1 MSSGDIHN
9 RIKCLEL
16 KSIIVQAP
24 AGSGK
29 TELLTQ
35 RFIKLLAQV
44 NSPREILAVTFTN
57 KAAAEMKNRI
67 TNYLQNKTI
76 PINDTTKILIDLLH
90 EEIEKRGVTV
100 DEIISDFNILTIDA
114 LNQQII
120 NSIPLLTQYGYQS
133 VIIED
138 AASIHS
144 EIIKEIIYAEKN
156 SESIHKILFILN
168 IEFPQLENYFL
179 ELLTNRDKWI
189 HYIFDYE
196 SSNEF
201 DRYIKQEEEKC
212 LTHLQKVFNLNDSIH
227 SKKKELL
234 QCIDS
239 IYTKQKSIR
248 KNIKEEDLFF
258 FNENSVSNVS
268 KDMEWPDFACFE
280 KEYYFLNISNLHQ
293 CDILKTL
300 VPILKEAYA
309 RIKLHFSQNK
319 IIDFPEITL
328 QALLA
333 LKNES
338 GFTDLNN
345 YLNIKY
351 SHILVDEFQDTNN
364 NQLQLFKYLT
374 HGWGP
379 ENTFFCVGDPMQ
391 SIYRFR
397 QSDVRIFLDTI
408 KNGIGNVKL
417 NHIILSVNNRS
428 KSRLIH
434 WFNSR
439 FSKIFT
445 EQHIDNGSIQYQLCN
460 PRIEDDSGSL
470 NFLSYSSESSSKP
483 SDLEAELICQQILA
497 SQHESIAV
505 IARSRNHLKPI
516 VSYIKKNYAKQI
528 PINAIELESLINHQ
542 CVQDILALTLAI
554 LDFSDRTHW
563 IATIQSPLCGL
574 TIKDLNILFANKDD
588 NIWKLINSE
597 KVKELN
603 IESQKRI
610 KNLIK
615 LIKIHYSSMHMAKWS
630 EIIRSLWIDLAGIK
644 SLYIKEDI
652 EYIDYYLRI
661 LQKFDSNEI
670 DKEILINT
678 VTETMVSDVNSN
690 KKAVSFLTIHKSKGL
705 EFDHVIIPGIDKS
718 TRPNIPSLI
727 NFDHIDGANKSISS
741 IKINNDEIYSLHG
754 YHEQKNKIKEYN
766 ELKRLLYVAVTRAIN
781 QLDLVA
787 EINPNNQTIKKNTF
801 LHFLWDDFYTTNPQS
816 TDVEKPSNRYE
827 KFSPKLFKIPLT
839 EYIND
844 KKEGLVEFSPISLK
858 ENLNIET
865 EEIYVGIIVH
875 KYLELVHKNFDI
887 NHHDQFVEKMLNT
900 LNIDKSLN
908 LKEIANESMICIN
921 NIHQTESGRK
931 ILKKYDNDQCE
942 LKVSIPNKDQTNYR
956 VDRTFIN
963 NNERWIIDYKY
974 HKEKD
979 NLNTLA
985 LNYKNQLDRYASFFT
1000 DHKVRQFIYFLK
1012 QGELIEI

>member
-1 MSSGDIHN
+1 MSSNDIQN
-9 RIKCLEL
+9 RIKCLDL

-35 RFIKLLAQV
+35 RFIKLLAHV

-57 KAAAEMKNRI
+57 KAAAEMKSRI
-67 TNYLQNKTI
+67 TNYLQNKTT
-76 PINDTTKILIDLLH
+76 PKNDTTKKLIDLLNK
-90 EEIEKRGVTV
+90 EIAKRGITV
-100 DEIISDFNILTIDA
+100 DEVISEFNILTIDA

-120 NSIPLLTQYGYQS
+120 NSTPLLTQYGYQS
-133 VIIED
+133 SIIED
-138 AASIHS
+138 PSPIHS
-144 EIIKEIIYAEKN
+144 EIIKKVIYAESN
-156 SESIHKILFILN
+156 SDHIHKILHTLN
-168 IEFPQLENYFL
+168 IEFPQLEKYLL
-179 ELLTNRDKWI
+179 ELMTNRDKWI
-189 HYIFDYE
+189 HHIFDDE
-196 SSNEF
+196 NSNEF
-201 DRYIKQEEEKC
+201 NKYIQQEEEES
-212 LTHLQKVFNLNDSIH
+212 LTHLQKIFKLKDSIR
-227 SKKKELL
+227 SKKSELL
-234 QCIDS
+234 HFIES

-248 KNIKEEDLFF
+248 KNIKEEDLAFF
-258 FNENSVSNVS
+258 KKNSVSN
-268 KDMEWPDFACFE
+268 DIANTEWPDFESFE
-280 KEYYFLNISNLHQ
+280 KEYYFLNISNLQ
-293 CDILKTL
+293 QSDIMQTL
-300 VPILKEAYA
+300 APILKEAYA
-309 RIKLHFSQNK
+309 RIKLYFSQNK
-319 IIDFPEITL
+319 VIDFPEITL

-338 GFTDLNN
+338 GFTDLKS

-351 SHILVDEFQDTNN
+351 SHILVDEFQDTNK
-364 NQLQLFKYLT
+364 NQLQLFEYLT
-374 HGWGP
+374 HEWGP

-397 QSDVRIFLDTI
+397 QSDVRIFLDVI
-408 KNGIGNVKL
+408 KNGVGKIKL
-417 NHIILSVNNRS
+417 NHIILSLNNRS

-445 EQHIDNGSIQYQLCN
+445 EQNIDNGSIQYQLCN
-460 PRIEDDSGSL
+460 PRIEDDSGSI
-470 NFLSYSSESSSKP
+470 NFLSYSSESSSKS
-483 SDLEAELICQQILA
+483 SDIEAELICRQILA

-554 LDFSDRTHW
+554 FDFSDRTHW

-574 TIKDLNILFANKDD
+574 AIKDLHILFANKDE

-597 KVKELN
+597 KVNELN
-603 IESQKRI
+603 SDSQKRI

-615 LIKIHYSSMHMAKWS
+615 IIEIHYSSMHSAKWS
-630 EIIRSLWIDLAGIK
+630 EIIRALWVDLAGIK
-644 SLYIKEDI
+644 SLYVKEDI

-661 LQKFDSNEI
+661 LQNFDTNEI
-670 DKEILINT
+670 DKEVLIKT

-705 EFDHVIIPGIDKS
+705 EFDHVIIPCIDKS
-718 TRPNIPSLI
+718 TRPNIPSLV
-727 NFDHIDGANKSISS
+727 NFDHMDGANKNISS
-741 IKINNDEIYSLHG
+741 IKINDDVIYSLHG
-754 YHEQKNKIKEYN
+754 YHEQKNKIREHN
-766 ELKRLLYVAVTRAIN
+766 ELKRLLYVAVTRAVN

-787 EINPNNQTIKKNTF
+787 EINQTTKKNTF
-801 LHFLWDDFYTTNPQS
+801 LHFLWDDFYTTDPQNIEV
-816 TDVEKPSNRYE
+816 DAPSSKYE
-827 KFSPKLFKIPLT
+827 KFSPNLFNIPLS

-844 KKEGLVEFSPISLK
+844 KKKSLDKFSPITVK
-858 ENLNIET
+858 EKYSIET

-875 KYLELVHKNFDI
+875 KYLELLHKNLKI
-887 NHHDQFVEKMLNT
+887 HHHVQFIEKMLNS

-908 LKEIANESMICIN
+908 HKEIVNESMICIN
-921 NIHQTESGRK
+921 NIHQTESGQK

-942 LKVSIPNKDQTNYR
+942 LKISVPNKDQTNYR
-956 VDRTFIN
+956 VDRTFLI

-974 HKEKD
+974 HKEEH
-979 NLNTLA
+979 NLNSLA
-985 LNYKNQLDRYASFFT
+985 LNYKNQLNRYASFFN
-1000 DHKVRQFIYFLK
+1000 DCNIRQFIYFLK

>member
-1 MSSGDIHN
+1 MSSNDIQN

-35 RFIKLLAQV
+35 RFIKLLAHV

-67 TNYLQNKTI
+67 TNYLQNKTS
-76 PINDTTKILIDLLH
+76 PKNETTKKLIDLLNK
-90 EEIEKRGVTV
+90 EIAKRGVTV
-100 DEIISDFNILTIDA
+100 DEIISEFNILTIDA

-120 NSIPLLTQYGYQS
+120 NSTPLLSQYGYQS
-133 VIIED
+133 SIVED
-138 AASIHS
+138 PEPIYS
-144 EIIKEIIYAEKN
+144 EIIKKVIYADSN
-156 SESIHKILFILN
+156 SDSIHKILHTLN
-168 IEFPQLENYFL
+168 IEFPQLEKYLL
-179 ELLTNRDKWI
+179 ELITNRDKWI
-189 HYIFDYE
+189 HYIFD
-196 SSNEF
+196 NENRDEF
-201 DRYIKQEEEKC
+201 NRYIQQEEENS
-212 LTHLQKVFNLNDSIH
+212 LTHIQKLFKLNDSIH

-234 QCIDS
+234 HFIES

-248 KNIKEEDLFF
+248 KNIKEEDLLFF
-258 FNENSVSNVS
+258 KLNSVSNEITNV
-268 KDMEWPDFACFE
+268 EWPDFERFE
-280 KEYYFLNISNLHQ
+280 KEYYFLNISNLQ
-293 CDILKTL
+293 QNDIMQTL
-300 VPILKEAYA
+300 SPILKEAYA
-309 RIKLHFSQNK
+309 RIKLYFSQNK
-319 IIDFPEITL
+319 VIDFPEITL

-338 GFTDLNN
+338 GFTDLKS

-351 SHILVDEFQDTNN
+351 SHILVDEFQDTNK
-364 NQLQLFKYLT
+364 NQLQLFEYLT
-374 HGWGP
+374 HEWGP

-397 QSDVRIFLDTI
+397 QSDVRIFLDVI
-408 KNGIGNVKL
+408 KNGVGKIKL

-439 FSKIFT
+439 FSKVFT
-445 EQHIDNGSIQYQLCN
+445 EQDIDHGSVQYQLCS
-460 PRIEDDSGSL
+460 PKIDDDSGL
-470 NFLSYSSESSSKP
+470 INFLSYSSESSSK
-483 SDLEAELICQQILA
+483 SSGIEAELICQQILA

-554 LDFSDRTHW
+554 FDFSDRTHW

-574 TIKDLNILFANKDD
+574 TIKDLHILFANKDE

-597 KVKELN
+597 KVNELN
-603 IESQKRI
+603 SESQKRI

-615 LIKIHYSSMHMAKWS
+615 IIKIHYSSMHTAKWS
-630 EIIRSLWIDLAGIK
+630 EIIRELWVDLSGIK

-661 LQKFDSNEI
+661 LQNFDTNEI
-670 DKEILINT
+670 DKEVLIKT

-705 EFDHVIIPGIDKS
+705 EFDHVIIPGVDKS
-718 TRPNIPSLI
+718 TRPNIPSLV
-727 NFDHIDGANKSISS
+727 NFDHMDGANINISS
-741 IKINNDEIYSLHG
+741 IKINDDEIYSLHG
-754 YHEQKNKIKEYN
+754 YHEQKNKIREHN
-766 ELKRLLYVAVTRAIN
+766 ELKRLLYVAVTRAVN
-781 QLDLVA
+781 QLDLVT
-787 EINPNNQTIKKNTF
+787 EVNQTTKKNTF
-801 LHFLWDDFYTTNPQS
+801 LHFLWDDFYATDPQS
-816 TDVEKPSNRYE
+816 VDVDAPTSKYE
-827 KFSPKLFKIPLT
+827 KFSPKLFNIPLS

-844 KKEGLVEFSPISLK
+844 KKESLEEFSPISVK
-858 ENLNIET
+858 ENYSIET

-875 KYLELVHKNFDI
+875 KYLELIHKNLTV
-887 NHHDQFVEKMLNT
+887 HDYVQFIEKMLNS
-900 LNIDKSLN
+900 LKIDKSLN
-908 LKEIANESMICIN
+908 HKEIVGESIICIN
-921 NIHQTESGRK
+921 NIHQTESGQK
-931 ILKKYDNDQCE
+931 ILKKYDDDQCE
-942 LKVSIPNKDQTNYR
+942 LKISVPNKDQTNYR
-956 VDRTFIN
+956 VDRTFLI

-974 HKEKD
+974 HKEEH
-979 NLNTLA
+979 NLNSLA
-985 LNYKNQLDRYASFFT
+985 LNYKNQLNRYASFFN
-1000 DHKVRQFIYFLK
+1000 DHNIRQFIYFLK

>member
-1 MSSGDIHN
+1 MSSTDIQN
-9 RIKCLEL
+9 RIKCLDL

-35 RFIKLLAQV
+35 RFIKLLAHV

-67 TNYLQNKTI
+67 TNYLQNKTT
-76 PINDTTKILIDLLH
+76 PKNDTTKKLIDLLNK
-90 EEIEKRGVTV
+90 EIARRGITV
-100 DEIISDFNILTIDA
+100 DEIISEFNILTIDA

-133 VIIED
+133 SIIED
-138 AASIHS
+138 PVPIHS
-144 EIIKEIIYAEKN
+144 EIIKKVIYAETN
-156 SESIHKILFILN
+156 SDTIHKILHTLN
-168 IEFPQLENYFL
+168 IEFPQLEKYLL
-179 ELLTNRDKWI
+179 ELLINRDKWI
-189 HYIFDYE
+189 NYIFDDE
-196 SSNEF
+196 NSNDF
-201 DRYIKQEEEKC
+201 NKYIQQEEEKS
-212 LTHLQKVFNLNDSIH
+212 LTHLQKLFKLNDSIH

-234 QCIDS
+234 HFVES

-248 KNIKEEDLFF
+248 KNIKEEDLLFF
-258 FNENSVSNVS
+258 KLNSVSNDITNM
-268 KDMEWPDFACFE
+268 KWPDFENFE
-280 KEYYFLNISNLHQ
+280 KEYYFLKISNLQ
-293 CDILKTL
+293 QNDIMQTL
-300 VPILKEAYA
+300 GPILKEAYA
-309 RIKLHFSQNK
+309 RIKLYFSQNK

-338 GFTDLNN
+338 GFTDLNS

-351 SHILVDEFQDTNN
+351 SHILVDEFQDTNK
-364 NQLQLFKYLT
+364 NQLQLFQYLT
-374 HGWGP
+374 HEWGA

-397 QSDVRIFLDTI
+397 QSDVRIFLDVI
-408 KNGIGNVKL
+408 KNGIGKIKL

-445 EQHIDNGSIQYQLCN
+445 EQNIDNGSIQYQLCN
-460 PRIEDDSGSL
+460 PRIEDDSGSI
-470 NFLSYSSESSSKP
+470 NFLSYSSESSSKS
-483 SDLEAELICQQILA
+483 SDIEAELICQQILA

-554 LDFSDRTHW
+554 FDFSDRTHW

-574 TIKDLNILFANKDD
+574 AIKELHILFANKDE

-597 KVKELN
+597 KVNELN
-603 IESQKRI
+603 SESQKRI
-610 KNLIK
+610 TNLVKI
-615 LIKIHYSSMHMAKWS
+615 IKIHYSSMHTAKWS
-630 EIIRSLWIDLAGIK
+630 EIIRALWVDLAGIK
-644 SLYIKEDI
+644 SLYVKEDI
-652 EYIDYYLRI
+652 EYIDFYLRI
-661 LQKFDSNEI
+661 LQNFDTNEI

-705 EFDHVIIPGIDKS
+705 EFDHVIIPGVDKS
-718 TRPNIPSLI
+718 TRPNIPSLV
-727 NFDHIDGANKSISS
+727 NFDHMDGSNKNISS
-741 IKINNDEIYSLHG
+741 IKINDDEIYSLHG
-754 YHEQKNKIKEYN
+754 YHEQKNKIREHN
-766 ELKRLLYVAVTRAIN
+766 ELKRLLYVAVTRAVN

-787 EINPNNQTIKKNTF
+787 EINQTTKKNTF
-801 LHFLWDDFYTTNPQS
+801 LHFLWDDFYTTDPQS
-816 TDVEKPSNRYE
+816 VNVDTPKSKYE
-827 KFSPKLFKIPLT
+827 KFTPKLFNIPLS

-844 KKEGLVEFSPISLK
+844 KKESLEELSPITVK
-858 ENLNIET
+858 EKYSIET
-865 EEIYVGIIVH
+865 EEVYVGIIVH
-875 KYLELVHKNFDI
+875 KYLELIHKNLTVH
-887 NHHDQFVEKMLNT
+887 NHLQFIEKMLNS

-908 LKEIANESMICIN
+908 HKEIVSESMICIN
-921 NIHQTESGRK
+921 NIHQTESGQK
-931 ILKKYDNDQCE
+931 ILKKYDDDQCE
-942 LKVSIPNKDQTNYR
+942 LKISVPNKDQINHR
-956 VDRTFIN
+956 VDRTFLI

-974 HKEKD
+974 HKEEH
-979 NLNTLA
+979 NLNSLA
-985 LNYKNQLDRYASFFT
+985 LNYKNQLNRYASFFH
-1000 DHKVRQFIYFLK
+1000 DHNIRQFIYFLK

>member
-1 MSSGDIHN
+1 MSSNDIQN

-35 RFIKLLAQV
+35 RFIKLLAHV

-67 TNYLQNKTI
+67 TNYLQNKTT
-76 PINDTTKILIDLLH
+76 PKNETTKKLIDLLNK
-90 EEIEKRGVTV
+90 EITRRGITV
-100 DEIISDFNILTIDA
+100 DEIISEFNILTIDA

-120 NSIPLLTQYGYQS
+120 NSTPLLSQYGYQS
-133 VIIED
+133 SIVED
-138 AASIHS
+138 PEPIYS
-144 EIIKEIIYAEKN
+144 EIIKKVIYADSN
-156 SESIHKILFILN
+156 SDSIHKILHTLN
-168 IEFPQLENYFL
+168 IEFPQLEKYLL
-179 ELLTNRDKWI
+179 ELITNRDKWI
-189 HYIFDYE
+189 HYIFD
-196 SSNEF
+196 NENSDEF
-201 DRYIKQEEEKC
+201 NRYIQQEEENS
-212 LTHLQKVFNLNDSIH
+212 LTHLQKLFKLNDSIH

-234 QCIDS
+234 HFIES

-248 KNIKEEDLFF
+248 KNIKEEDLLFF
-258 FNENSVSNVS
+258 KLNSVSNEITNV
-268 KDMEWPDFACFE
+268 EWPDFERFE
-280 KEYYFLNISNLHQ
+280 KEYYFLNISNLQ
-293 CDILKTL
+293 QNDIMQTL
-300 VPILKEAYA
+300 SPILKEAYA
-309 RIKLHFSQNK
+309 RIKLYFSQNK
-319 IIDFPEITL
+319 VIDFPEITL

-338 GFTDLNN
+338 GFTDLKS

-351 SHILVDEFQDTNN
+351 SHILVDEFQDTNK
-364 NQLQLFKYLT
+364 NQLQLFEYLT
-374 HGWGP
+374 HEWGP

-397 QSDVRIFLDTI
+397 QSDVRIFLDVI
-408 KNGIGNVKL
+408 KNGVGKIKL

-439 FSKIFT
+439 FSKVFT
-445 EQHIDNGSIQYQLCN
+445 EQDIDHGSIQYQLCS
-460 PRIEDDSGSL
+460 PKIDDDSGL
-470 NFLSYSSESSSKP
+470 INFLSYSSKSSSKS
-483 SDLEAELICQQILA
+483 SDIEAELICQQILA

-554 LDFSDRTHW
+554 FDFSDRTHW

-574 TIKDLNILFANKDD
+574 TIKDLHILFANEDE

-597 KVKELN
+597 KVNELN
-603 IESQKRI
+603 SESQKRI

-615 LIKIHYSSMHMAKWS
+615 IIKIHYSSMHTAKWS
-630 EIIRSLWIDLAGIK
+630 EIIRALWVDLAGIK

-661 LQKFDSNEI
+661 LQNFDTNEI
-670 DKEILINT
+670 DKEVLIKT

-705 EFDHVIIPGIDKS
+705 EFDHVIIPGVDKS
-718 TRPNIPSLI
+718 TRPNIPSLV
-727 NFDHIDGANKSISS
+727 NFDHMDGANINISS
-741 IKINNDEIYSLHG
+741 IKINDDEIYSLHG
-754 YHEQKNKIKEYN
+754 YHEQKNKIREHN
-766 ELKRLLYVAVTRAIN
+766 ELKRLLYVAVTRAVN
-781 QLDLVA
+781 QLDLVT
-787 EINPNNQTIKKNTF
+787 EINQTTKKNTF
-801 LHFLWDDFYTTNPQS
+801 LHFLWDDFYTTDPQS
-816 TDVEKPSNRYE
+816 VDVDAPTSKYE
-827 KFSPKLFKIPLT
+827 KFSPKLFNIPLV

-844 KKEGLVEFSPISLK
+844 KKESLEEFSPISVK
-858 ENLNIET
+858 ENYSIET

-875 KYLELVHKNFDI
+875 KYLELIHKNLTV
-887 NHHDQFVEKMLNT
+887 HDYVQFIEKMLNS

-908 LKEIANESMICIN
+908 YKEIVNESMICIN
-921 NIHQTESGRK
+921 NIHQTESGQK

-942 LKVSIPNKDQTNYR
+942 LKISVPNKDQTNYR
-956 VDRTFIN
+956 VDRTFLI

-974 HKEKD
+974 HKEEH
-979 NLNTLA
+979 NLNSLA
-985 LNYKNQLDRYASFFT
+985 LNYKNQLNRYASFFN
-1000 DHKVRQFIYFLK
+1000 DHKIRQFIYFLK

>member
-1 MSSGDIHN
+1 MSSNDIQN

-35 RFIKLLAQV
+35 RFIKLLAHV
-44 NSPREILAVTFTN
+44 NSPRDILAVTFTN

-67 TNYLQNKTI
+67 TNYLQNKTT
-76 PINDTTKILIDLLH
+76 PKNETTKKLIDLLNK
-90 EEIEKRGVTV
+90 EIAKRGVTV
-100 DEIISDFNILTIDA
+100 DEIISEFNILTIDA

-120 NSIPLLTQYGYQS
+120 NSTPLLTQYGYQS
-133 VIIED
+133 SIVED
-138 AASIHS
+138 PEPIYS
-144 EIIKEIIYAEKN
+144 EIIKQVIYADSN
-156 SESIHKILFILN
+156 SDSIHKILHTLN
-168 IEFPQLENYFL
+168 IEFPQLEKYLL
-179 ELLTNRDKWI
+179 ELITNRDKWI
-189 HYIFDYE
+189 HYIFD
-196 SSNEF
+196 NENSDEF
-201 DRYIKQEEEKC
+201 NRYIQQEEENS
-212 LTHLQKVFNLNDSIH
+212 LTHLQNLFKLNDSIH

-234 QCIDS
+234 HFIES

-248 KNIKEEDLFF
+248 KNIKEEDLLFF
-258 FNENSVSNVS
+258 KLNSVSNEITNV
-268 KDMEWPDFACFE
+268 EWPDFERFE
-280 KEYYFLNISNLHQ
+280 KEYYFLNISNLQ
-293 CDILKTL
+293 QNDIMQTL
-300 VPILKEAYA
+300 SPILKEAYA
-309 RIKLHFSQNK
+309 RIKLYFSQNK
-319 IIDFPEITL
+319 VIDFPEITL

-338 GFTDLNN
+338 GFTDLKS

-351 SHILVDEFQDTNN
+351 SHILVDEFQDTNK
-364 NQLQLFKYLT
+364 NQLQLFEYLT
-374 HGWGP
+374 HEWGP

-397 QSDVRIFLDTI
+397 QSDVRIFLDVI
-408 KNGIGNVKL
+408 KNGIGNIKL

-445 EQHIDNGSIQYQLCN
+445 EQDIDHGSIQYQLCS
-460 PRIEDDSGSL
+460 PKIEDDSGL
-470 NFLSYSSESSSKP
+470 INFLSYSSDSSSKS
-483 SDLEAELICQQILA
+483 SDIEAELICQQILA

-528 PINAIELESLINHQ
+528 LINAIELESLINHQ

-554 LDFSDRTHW
+554 FDFSDRTHW
-563 IATIQSPLCGL
+563 ISTIQSPLCGL
-574 TIKDLNILFANKDD
+574 TIKDLHILFANKDE

-597 KVKELN
+597 KVNELN
-603 IESQKRI
+603 SEGQKRI

-615 LIKIHYSSMHMAKWS
+615 IIKIHYSSVHTAKWS
-630 EIIRSLWIDLAGIK
+630 EIIRALWVDLSGIK
-644 SLYIKEDI
+644 SLYVKEDI

-661 LQKFDSNEI
+661 LQNFDTNEI
-670 DKEILINT
+670 DKEVLIKT

-705 EFDHVIIPGIDKS
+705 EFDHVIIPGVDKS
-718 TRPNIPSLI
+718 TRPNIPSLV
-727 NFDHIDGANKSISS
+727 NFDHMDGENIDISS
-741 IKINNDEIYSLHG
+741 IKINDDEIYSLHG
-754 YHEQKNKIKEYN
+754 YHEQKNKIREHN
-766 ELKRLLYVAVTRAIN
+766 ELKRLLYVAVTRAVH
-781 QLDLVA
+781 QLDLVT
-787 EINPNNQTIKKNTF
+787 EINQTTKKNTF
-801 LHFLWDDFYTTNPQS
+801 LHFLWDDFYTTDPQNV
-816 TDVEKPSNRYE
+816 DVDAPISKYE
-827 KFSPKLFKIPLT
+827 KFSPKLFNIPLS

-844 KKEGLVEFSPISLK
+844 KKESPKEFSPIFVK
-858 ENLNIET
+858 ENYSIET

-875 KYLELVHKNFDI
+875 KYLELIHRNLTI
-887 NHHDQFVEKMLNT
+887 HHHVQFIEKMLNI

-908 LKEIANESMICIN
+908 HKDIVNESMICIN
-921 NIHQTESGRK
+921 NIHQTESGQK
-931 ILKKYDNDQCE
+931 ILKKYDDDQCE
-942 LKVSIPNKDQTNYR
+942 LKISIPNKDQTNYR
-956 VDRTFIN
+956 VDRTFLI

-974 HKEKD
+974 HKEEH
-979 NLNTLA
+979 NLNSIA
-985 LNYKNQLDRYASFFT
+985 LNYKNQLNRYASFFN
-1000 DHKVRQFIYFLK
+1000 DNKIRQFIYFLK

>member
-1 MSSGDIHN
+1 MSSADIQN
-9 RIKCLEL
+9 RFKCLDL

-35 RFIKLLAQV
+35 RFIKLLAHV

-67 TNYLQNKTI
+67 TNYLQNKTA
-76 PINDTTKILIDLLH
+76 PKNETTKKLIDLLNK
-90 EEIEKRGVTV
+90 EITRRGITV
-100 DEIISDFNILTIDA
+100 DEIISEFNILTIDA

-120 NSIPLLTQYGYQS
+120 NSTPLLTQYGYQS
-133 VIIED
+133 SIIED
-138 AASIHS
+138 PVPIYS
-144 EIIKEIIYAEKN
+144 EIIKKVIYADTN
-156 SESIHKILFILN
+156 SDTIHKILHTLN
-168 IEFPQLENYFL
+168 IEFPQLEKYLL
-179 ELLTNRDKWI
+179 ELMTNRDKWI
-189 HYIFDYE
+189 HHIFDDE
-196 SSNEF
+196 NSNEF
-201 DRYIKQEEEKC
+201 NRYIQQEEDES
-212 LTHLQKVFNLNDSIH
+212 LTHLQKIFKLNDSIH

-234 QCIDS
+234 HFIES

-248 KNIKEEDLFF
+248 KNIKEEDLLFF
-258 FNENSVSNVS
+258 KLNSVSN
-268 KDMEWPDFACFE
+268 DITNMEWPKFESFE
-280 KEYYFLNISNLHQ
+280 KEYYFLNISNLQ
-293 CDILKTL
+293 QNDIMQTL
-300 VPILKEAYA
+300 APILKEAYA
-309 RIKLHFSQNK
+309 RIKIYFSQNK
-319 IIDFPEITL
+319 VIDFPEITL

-338 GFTDLNN
+338 GFTDLKS

-351 SHILVDEFQDTNN
+351 SHILIDEFQDTNK
-364 NQLQLFKYLT
+364 NQLQLFEYLT
-374 HGWGP
+374 HEWGP

-397 QSDVRIFLDTI
+397 QSDVRIFLDVI
-408 KNGIGNVKL
+408 KNGIGKIKL

-445 EQHIDNGSIQYQLCN
+445 EQNIDNGSIQYQLCS
-460 PRIEDDSGSL
+460 PRIEDDSGSI
-470 NFLSYSSESSSKP
+470 NFLSYNSKSSSKS
-483 SDLEAELICQQILA
+483 SDIEAKLICQQILA

-574 TIKDLNILFANKDD
+574 TIKDLHILFASKDE

-597 KVKELN
+597 KVNELN
-603 IESQKRI
+603 SESQNRI

-615 LIKIHYSSMHMAKWS
+615 IIKIHYSSIHTAKWS
-630 EIIRSLWIDLAGIK
+630 EIIRALWVDLAGIK
-644 SLYIKEDI
+644 SLYAKEDI

-661 LQKFDSNEI
+661 LQNFDTNEI
-670 DKEILINT
+670 DKEVLINT

-705 EFDHVIIPGIDKS
+705 EFDHVIIPGVDKS
-718 TRPNIPSLI
+718 TRPNIPSLV
-727 NFDHIDGANKSISS
+727 NFDHMDGANKNISS
-741 IKINNDEIYSLHG
+741 IKFNDDEIYSLHG
-754 YHEQKNKIKEYN
+754 YHEQKNKIREHN

-781 QLDLVA
+781 QLDLIT
-787 EINPNNQTIKKNTF
+787 EINQTTKKNTF
-801 LHFLWDDFYTTNPQS
+801 LHFLWDDFYTTDPQS
-816 TDVEKPSNRYE
+816 VDIDTPTSKYE
-827 KFSPKLFKIPLT
+827 KFSPKLFNIPLS
-839 EYIND
+839 EYINE
-844 KKEGLVEFSPISLK
+844 KKESLKEFSPISVK
-858 ENLNIET
+858 ENYSIET

-942 LKVSIPNKDQTNYR
+942 LKVSIPNRDQTNYR